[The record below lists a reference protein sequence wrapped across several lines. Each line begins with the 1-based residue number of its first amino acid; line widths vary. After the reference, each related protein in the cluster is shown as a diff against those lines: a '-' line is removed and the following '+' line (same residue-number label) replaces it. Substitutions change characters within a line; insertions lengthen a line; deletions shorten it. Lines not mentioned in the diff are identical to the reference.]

1 MRLKLVNSKIKTS
14 ERTLVSIKG
23 KTIKV
28 KATIENKN
36 YEITATYPKYPKTKE
51 ISQPRILR
59 KYSASSL
66 PSKLSSCLKVKK
78 VQYGYQPTEP
88 QKKDK
93 PSKK

>member
-59 KYSASSL
+59 
-66 PSKLSSCLKVKK
+66 
-78 VQYGYQPTEP
+78 
-88 QKKDK
+88 
-93 PSKK
+93 